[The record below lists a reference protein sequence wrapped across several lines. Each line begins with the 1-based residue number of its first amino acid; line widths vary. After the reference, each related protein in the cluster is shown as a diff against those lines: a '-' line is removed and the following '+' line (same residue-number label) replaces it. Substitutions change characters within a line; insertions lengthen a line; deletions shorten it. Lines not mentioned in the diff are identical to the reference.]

1 MEYEYT
7 YDVTSDKAAG
17 PFVTPDKF
25 GLRAG
30 NLGLREYICEQ

>member
-17 PFVTPDKF
+17 PFVTPVWAS
-25 GLRAG
+25 GGELRVEG
-30 NLGLREYICEQ
+30 IYL